1 MNLKKKKGVCSYD
14 IHTSDFFKGGG
25 RMERKRIGKKG
36 EMEELGMIILVA
48 ITLIVGVIFFQAI
61 SQEVGKTTTISGLTN
76 STQTLA
82 AADASIYLTDYRAL
96 SDVVI
101 TNATGAYQL
110 INSANYTVTNN
121 VVYNGNLAVQI
132 ETTTDSEYGEVSVN
146 ISAVAQK
153 VTYIPNSGARAV
165 AGLIGIFF
173 ALAVLVV
180 ALSPTLR
187 SGVLDMMKK

>member
-1 MNLKKKKGVCSYD
+1 MDKK
-14 IHTSDFFKGGG
+14 
-25 RMERKRIGKKG
+25 RKSKKG
-36 EMEELGMIILVA
+36 EMEGLGLIILVA

-61 SQEVGKTTTISGLTN
+61 SQEVGKTNTLSALAN

-82 AADASIYLTDYRAL
+82 VAESSIYLTDYRAL

-101 TNATGAYQL
+101 TNATGGYVL
-110 INSANYTVTNN
+110 VGSGNYTVTNN

-132 ETTTDSEYGEVSVN
+132 ETATGSEFASESVN
-146 ISAVAQK
+146 ISAVAQSL
-153 VTYIPNSGARAV
+153 TYIPNSGARAM

-173 ALAVLVV
+173 ALAVAIV